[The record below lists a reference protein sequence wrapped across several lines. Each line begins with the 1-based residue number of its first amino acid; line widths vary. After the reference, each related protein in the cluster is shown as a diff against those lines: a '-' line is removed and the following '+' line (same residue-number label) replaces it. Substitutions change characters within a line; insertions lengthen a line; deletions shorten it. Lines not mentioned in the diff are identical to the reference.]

1 MTTGERQTFGKNE
14 RLCRT
19 RLIEEVFNNGNVFH
33 TSLFKVVWME
43 SSEPLPS
50 PAQIAV
56 SVPKK
61 GFRLAVT
68 RNLIKRRI
76 REAYRKKKDLLYNIL
91 ETANIQIIFIV
102 IYRHA
107 SVAEYHLI
115 DQAVGEIIGKLID
128 NCNSAA
134 SRQKKS

>member
-19 RLIEEVFNNGNVFH
+19 KLIEEVFEKGNVFH
-33 TSLFKVVWME
+33 TSLFKVVWMV

-68 RNLIKRRI
+68 RNLIKRRV
-76 REAYRKKKDLLYNIL
+76 REAYRKRKHLLYNCL
-91 ETANIQIIFIV
+91 ESANIQIIFIV
-102 IYRHA
+102 IYRYA
-107 SVAEYHLI
+107 SVAEYPLI
-115 DQAVGEIIGKLID
+115 DQAAGEIIEKLCD
-128 NCNSAA
+128 NAT
-134 SRQKKS
+134 RIQKKS